1 MSRKLHQHQ
10 MSRIDTRPQMA
21 PIDHSFQSNKYTR
34 EKLLNMT
41 HDEFWRL
48 PSKERTSAKYYAKKF
63 KVKLPFLKLLTD

>member
-1 MSRKLHQHQ
+1 MG
-10 MSRIDTRPQMA
+10 